1 MKKSLSCLIWA
12 IVPTISIFSYPI
24 FHGIQ
29 SAMGSVEGLDAA
41 GMILAA
47 IATVLSAFSVAYVSA
62 KENLPKWLPPAHLG
76 YCLVA
81 IVLALRFMGWSA
93 PYHIAELYLT
103 AIVFV
108 LCLVCAYIG
117 ALVGRSM
124 RAWEDKR
131 AA

>member
-29 SAMGSVEGLDAA
+29 SAMSSVEGLDAI
-41 GMILAA
+41 GMAILGV
-47 IATVLSAFSVAYVSA
+47 ATVLSALAFAYA
-62 KENLPKWLPPAHLG
+62 GTKRHLPTWWTLAYLG
-76 YCLVA
+76 YCLAA
-81 IVLALRFMGWSA
+81 IVLALRFMDWSA
-93 PYHIAELYLT
+93 PYHTTELYLT

-108 LCLVCAYIG
+108 PCLVCAYVG
-117 ALVGRSM
+117 ALMGRSM

>member
-1 MKKSLSCLIWA
+1 MKKSFFCLMWA
-12 IVPTISIFSYPI
+12 IVPTVSIFSYPI

-29 SAMGSVEGLDAA
+29 SAIGGIEGLDAV

-47 IATVLSAFSVAYVSA
+47 IVTVLSALAFACAGTKRHLPTWWALAY
-62 KENLPKWLPPAHLG
+62 LG
-76 YCLVA
+76 YCLAA
-81 IVLALRFMGWSA
+81 IVLALRFMDWSA
-93 PYHIAELYLT
+93 PYHTTELYLT

-108 LCLVCAYIG
+108 PCLVCAYVG
-117 ALVGRSM
+117 ALMGRSM

>member
-1 MKKSLSCLIWA
+1 
-12 IVPTISIFSYPI
+12 
-24 FHGIQ
+24 
-29 SAMGSVEGLDAA
+29 
-41 GMILAA
+41 MILAA
-47 IATVLSAFSVAYVSA
+47 IVTVLSAFSVAYVSA
-62 KENLPKWLPPAHLG
+62 KGNLPKWLPPAYLG

-93 PYHIAELYLT
+93 PYHTAELYLT